1 MMVKQMKKYQ
11 TVEVTNLKTM
21 TKTYKIYEVMRGKM
35 MDRLPVAS
43 GIPTREEAVKR
54 LNELEAGKP

>member
-1 MMVKQMKKYQ
+1 MEKPRKFQS
-11 TVEVTNLKTM
+11 VEVTDLKTM
-21 TKTYKIYEVMRGKM
+21 VKTYKIYEVMRGKM